1 MACAQDALFH
11 LQGLRCYNDGFSVS
25 DGLEKGLIH
34 KQPRQENLS
43 GYFFEPFNGS
53 SMLSRLWMDNL
64 DKSRRSKFNNGPGYR
79 GMYQADDKLCLGS
92 AAEVVDIA
100 VSHWRH
106 EVDGLARYQALG
118 I

>member
-1 MACAQDALFH
+1 M
-11 LQGLRCYNDGFSVS
+11 S

-92 AAEVVDIA
+92 AAEVSRPGNGNEISTESMLEPNILSDR
-100 VSHWRH
+100 SSSWGQGSRH
-106 EVDGLARYQALG
+106 CCLSLET
-118 I
+118 